1 MGTKN
6 KKSGKIKKTI
16 LLVEDE
22 QDLREI
28 YETKFNIDGYRVISA
43 DNGIKAIDLALHE
56 NPDIILLD
64 VILPGKDG
72 FAVLEELKANK
83 KTNGIP
89 VIIFSNLGQDWE
101 VKRGQSLGAAEFLTK
116 SNVTP
121 AEVAGVVGK
130 ILSQ

>member
-1 MGTKN
+1 MPTKN
-6 KKSGKIKKTI
+6 KKTGKLKKTI

-28 YETKFNIDGYRVISA
+28 YETKFSIDGYRVLTA
-43 DNGIKAIDLALHE
+43 DTGVKAIDLALHE
-56 NPDIILLD
+56 NPNVILLD

-72 FAVLEELKANK
+72 FSVLEELKANP
-83 KTNGIP
+83 KTKGIP

-101 VKRGQSLGAAEFLTK
+101 VKRGQSLGAAKFLTK

-121 AEVAGVVGK
+121 AEVAETVKEVLK
-130 ILSQ
+130 